1 MSRPGRAQTPDAD
14 VVVVGAGLAGLT
26 AAHHLTAA
34 GLHVT
39 VLETTSQ
46 VGGRMATE
54 NVDGYLLDRCGR
66 LLCPDWPE
74 FRRLPALATL
84 EMRPF
89 SPGAVLRADGRIH
102 RIGDLR
108 RTVGR
113 LPLGLG
119 ARAVPPEAPANVY
132 AEAAVTAGRT
142 ERAERRTRSALD
154 PARSAAGSLGRT
166 SWGISR
172 RRPGRGISRQA
183 QGATGALDLARLRGA
198 LTRFA
203 SVPCDRLLA
212 RTELPAAQALS
223 ARGLPARTVGSL
235 VRPLLS
241 ALLSDPALTTS
252 SRVADLTLRGFVRG
266 GCCLPAGGMSAV
278 PELLAAAL
286 PEGTVRT
293 DVTAVAVTTNTVTT
307 RDHGTLACRA
317 VVVATGAADA
327 GVLLPG
333 LRVPDFHPMTVLHHA
348 VDEALP
354 LSPSL
359 LVDGDAARHGPVSH
373 SWAASAVDPARA
385 RPGRAGLVTSVVLGT
400 SAAQPLASLEEA
412 ARSQL
417 ATLHGVPTRRW
428 SLLAAHH
435 DAQAV
440 PAMPAP
446 HDMRRPVRLLSG
458 LYVCGEHRDTSTVQ
472 GALVSGRRAAHEVL
486 RDFRLPLP
494 VSGGP
499 LTTAA

>member
-1 MSRPGRAQTPDAD
+1 MRSTETARSGRTPTPDTD
-14 VVVVGAGLAGLT
+14 VVIIGAGLAGLA
-26 AAHHLTAA
+26 AAHHLTDA
-34 GLHVT
+34 GLQVT
-39 VLETTSQ
+39 VLETTSR

-54 NVDGYLLDRCGR
+54 NVDGYLLDRSGR

-74 FRRLPALATL
+74 FRRLPPLATL

-89 SPGAVLRADGRIH
+89 APGALLRADGRTH

-113 LPLGLG
+113 LP
-119 ARAVPPEAPANVY
+119 RAPRTAA
-132 AEAAVTAGRT
+132 AEAAARAG
-142 ERAERRTRSALD
+142 RAERTDRRTRGALTT
-154 PARSAAGSLGRT
+154 ARALAGSRGP
-166 SWGISR
+166 SAWSISR
-172 RRPGRGISRQA
+172 RGQGRGVSRRR
-183 QGATGALDLARLRGA
+183 QGNGTLDLARLRSGLA
-198 LTRFA
+198 RFA
-203 SVPCDRLLA
+203 AVPSDRLLA

-241 ALLSDPALTTS
+241 ALLCDPALTTS
-252 SRVADLTLRGFVRG
+252 SRVADLTLRAFVRG
-266 GCCLPAGGMSAV
+266 GCSLPAGGMASV
-278 PELLAAAL
+278 PELLAASL
-286 PEGTVRT
+286 PDGTVRT
-293 DVTAVAVTTNTVTT
+293 DVTAVSVTTNSVTT

-327 GVLLPG
+327 GELLPG
-333 LRVPDFHPMTVLHHA
+333 LRVPDFHPVTVLHHA
-348 VDEALP
+348 VDEVLP

-359 LVDGDAARHGPVSH
+359 LVDGDAAHQGPVSH

-385 RPGRAGLVTSVVLGT
+385 RPGRGGLVTSVVLG
-400 SAAQPLASLEEA
+400 AAAGEPLAALEAA

-417 ATLHGVPTRRW
+417 ATLHGVPAGRW

-435 DAQAV
+435 DPQAV

-446 HDMRRPVRLLSG
+446 HDLRRPVRVLSG
-458 LYVCGEHRDTSTVQ
+458 LYVCGEHRDTSTAQ
-472 GALVSGRRAAHEVL
+472 GALVSGRRAAGEVL
-486 RDFRLPLP
+486 RDFGLPLP
-494 VSGGP
+494 VTDGP